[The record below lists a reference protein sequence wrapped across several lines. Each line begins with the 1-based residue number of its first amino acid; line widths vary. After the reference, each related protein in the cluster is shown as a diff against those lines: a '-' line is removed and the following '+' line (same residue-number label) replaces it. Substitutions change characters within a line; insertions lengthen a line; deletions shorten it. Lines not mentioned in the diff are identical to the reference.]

1 MRAPLQIT
9 RIQSQFKLLENTNT
23 QHSWDRGHPP
33 SSRYR
38 FPRTCTCVILH
49 GSRTG
54 TDEYFIVRSRNG
66 VITFLWFLFLPLHVH
81 VSSYTQHAYIY
92 IYVLPRFTTLD
103 LIVALAIFEEKTS
116 WSNFR
121 NLVTATPRFRFFSM
135 EGKSCWGVVE
145 GGRLKGDDDGR
156 TFRMHGRKVLAK
168 LFDRDSTVLW
178 RWGREY

>member
-1 MRAPLQIT
+1 MRTKLITQTIIHASIYKTRLDMRAPLQIT

-38 FPRTCTCVILH
+38 FPRTCTCVVCSTCVILH

-92 IYVLPRFTTLD
+92 MYCLVLPRSILS
-103 LIVALAIFEEKTS
+103 LHSQYSRK
-116 WSNFR
+116 R
-121 NLVTATPRFRFFSM
+121 HRGP
-135 EGKSCWGVVE
+135 
-145 GGRLKGDDDGR
+145 
-156 TFRMHGRKVLAK
+156 TFVI
-168 LFDRDSTVLW
+168 S
-178 RWGREY
+178 